1 MRVLD
6 FSDFVVLVGGICID
20 SGGDGPGDG
29 PVEVSEVAGGPAYAV
44 VTEATAGDF
53 YVMVDATN
61 YVVTQ
66 V

>member
-20 SGGDGPGDG
+20 SGGDG